1 MDYIK
6 QATRSELQDYTQP
19 AYRAGQLARPMHGVQ
34 TCVTESGELL
44 DAFKKHI
51 YYGKPLD
58 HTNVREELGDIMWG
72 IAVICDHYGWSLKDI
87 QAANIA
93 KLKRRYPEKFSEDK
107 ALVRD
112 LDAERDAL
120 G

>member
-6 QATRSELQDYTQP
+6 QAIRSELKDYSQ
-19 AYRAGQLARPMHGVQ
+19 AAARSALLARPMHGVQ
-34 TCVTESGELL
+34 TCVTEAGELL

-51 YYGKPLD
+51 NYGKPLD
-58 HTNVREELGDIMWG
+58 HTNIREELGDIMWG
-72 IAVICDHYGWSLKDI
+72 IAVVCDFYGWSLEDI

-93 KLKRRYPEKFSEDK
+93 KLTRRYPEAFSEDK